1 MLIWITDPPNIIVP
15 GSVQNGPFGPSTYS
29 LGNGLTAVNTYD
41 TLGSSMAAG
50 PVLGRLNPPPREEHC
65 RHTDICFSLNGRNRN
80 RGRTAALHRFPSS
93 ASRAAWRHA
102 YPAGP
107 ERQ

>member
-41 TLGSSMAAG
+41 TLDG
-50 PVLGRLNPPPREEHC
+50 
-65 RHTDICFSLNGRNRN
+65 TDGDRRDVHHNNV
-80 RGRTAALHRFPSS
+80 TAIIT
-93 ASRAAWRHA
+93 
-102 YPAGP
+102 
-107 ERQ
+107 